1 MIPAAAATETIVE
14 LDLRGLKCPM
24 PVLRSR
30 RALARLAPG
39 TVLRVWTTDPMAA
52 VDLPHLAR
60 QSGDFLRGQTRHGWG
75 LVFEIVKG
83 AL

>member
-1 MIPAAAATETIVE
+1 MIPTAAATETIVE

-24 PVLRSR
+24 PVLRTR
-30 RALARLAPG
+30 RALAQLPPG
-39 TVLRVWTTDPMAA
+39 AVLRVWTTDPMAA

-60 QSGDFLRGQTRHGWG
+60 QTGDFLRGETRYGWG
-75 LVFEIVKG
+75 LMFEIVKS